1 MYLNPQIHDTQ
12 DTLTIHVGY
21 IGIPSRIR
29 ISSSTCGRV
38 WMREGTN
45 LRYMY
50 MYLIIYL
57 GCIPHVSWLP
67 LQIHV
72 SRMYP
77 ACILHLRYVPLRIH
91 LRYTYPNMYLGSI
104 PHVSL
109 MYPRTTAD
117 TFIPHVSLINL
128 ACIFMYPDCILKCRH
143 DASKIHVSW
152 FCISVYLEMYRDEES
167 KIHVSWCI
175 LICIQCDIKEAHRI
189 HVSWCIL
196 CVSEMY
202 LRLVWDTCKI
212 HAKCQDTCILL
223 ECTCNRAFK
232 IHLRY
237 IKIHPGYMYS
247 TGYTHDTSRYN
258 S

>member
-29 ISSSTCGRV
+29 ISSSTCGRA
-38 WMREGTN
+38 WMRAGTN

-50 MYLIIYL
+50 LIMYL
-57 GCIPHVSWLP
+57 GCIPYVSWLP

-77 ACILHLRYVPLRIH
+77 ACKSCISDTYLSGYIRDTRTIPICILEVSR
-91 LRYTYPNMYLGSI
+91 MSI
-104 PHVSL
+104 PHVSSNHC
-109 MYPRTTAD
+109 RF

-152 FCISVYLEMYRDEES
+152 FCISVYLD
-167 KIHVSWCI
+167 VSWW
-175 LICIQCDIKEAHRI
+175 R
-189 HVSWCIL
+189 V
-196 CVSEMY
+196 
-202 LRLVWDTCKI
+202 
-212 HAKCQDTCILL
+212 QDTCIL
-223 ECTCNRAFK
+223 
-232 IHLRY
+232 
-237 IKIHPGYMYS
+237 MYLDMYPVWHQGS
-247 TGYTHDTSRYN
+247 A
-258 S
+258 